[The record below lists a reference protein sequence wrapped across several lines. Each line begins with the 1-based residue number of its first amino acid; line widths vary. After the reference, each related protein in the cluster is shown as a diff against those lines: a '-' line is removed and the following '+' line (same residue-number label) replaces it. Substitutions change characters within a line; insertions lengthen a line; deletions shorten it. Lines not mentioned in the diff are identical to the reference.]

1 MLIASYILICAS
13 FGFVA
18 SEIAL
23 RNKGNSTQAFW
34 IGALFGPL
42 GVLAVYLKN

>member
-1 MLIASYILICAS
+1 MLIASYLLVCAAM
-13 FGFVA
+13 GFAA

-23 RNKGNSTQAFW
+23 RNNGNSTQAFW

>member
-1 MLIASYILICAS
+1 MIAAFYVVFCAAM
-13 FGFVA
+13 GYAA

-23 RNKGNSTQAFW
+23 SNGGNSIQAFW